1 MCIILDNSIGGEVF
15 GNNKSDASEAVWRW
29 INGIEGEGKRLRVVI
44 GGRLTRELYRNGQ
57 IRDWLIRG
65 VRRANV
71 IVYDNNAVDLME
83 KEVSSWSLK
92 SDDPH
97 VIALALVSGARLLYS
112 NDLALQK
119 DFRNAKLV
127 SRPKGKIYTTVK
139 FFEYDK
145 VKKKLLEDCRCKS

>member
-1 MCIILDNSIGGEVF
+1 MCIILDNSIGGEVL
-15 GNNKSDASEAVWRW
+15 GSNKLEAGEAVWRW
-29 INGIEGEGKRLRVVI
+29 INGIEDEGKRLRVVI
-44 GGRLTRELYRNGQ
+44 GGKLTRKLYRNSQ

-71 IVYDNNAVDLME
+71 VVYDNKTVDLME
-83 KEVSSWSLK
+83 KEVRSWDLK

-97 VIALALVSGARLLYS
+97 IIALALVSGARLLYS

-119 DFRNAKLV
+119 DFRNAKFV
-127 SRPKGKIYTTVK
+127 GKPKGKIYTTVK
-139 FFEYDK
+139 FFRYGK

>member
-1 MCIILDNSIGGEVF
+1 MF
-15 GNNKSDASEAVWRW
+15 GNNGSDASEAVWRW

-71 IVYDNNAVDLME
+71 IVYDNKAVDLME
-83 KEVSSWSLK
+83 KEVSSWNLK

-127 SRPKGKIYTTVK
+127 SRPKGKIYTAVK